1 MNLPQQ
7 LNLVPTKKPTVRN
20 PVTSRRQSLLRS
32 VENQVQICERMLS
45 GETTVVNETT
55 GRKTPTW
62 FWLDDSGSYFLGIKY
77 GKTSIELA
85 KGKFSVMRADI
96 SEVRKSLLIIKDSI
110 QKGDFDDVLEKH
122 SKEIRKNFNRS

>member
-1 MNLPQQ
+1 MNLSQQ

-32 VENQVQICERMLS
+32 VENQVQVCERMLS

-62 FWLDDSGSYFLGIKY
+62 FWLDDSGSYFLAIKY

-85 KGKFSVMRADI
+85 KGKFSVMCAGI
-96 SEVRKSLLIIKDSI
+96 SEVRDSLLIIKDSI
-110 QKGDFDDVLEKH
+110 QKGDFDNVLEKH

>member
-1 MNLPQQ
+1 MNLSQQ

-32 VENQVQICERMLS
+32 VENQVQVCERMLS

-85 KGKFSVMRADI
+85 KGKFSVMCADI